1 MRDPVAPHTF
11 VLDRIFG
18 RIKTE
23 PQISRPSCSAW
34 EAKTMRTEK
43 IAKFD
48 ERTIGEANRLAS
60 PSTCSPANRGL
71 LVPAASASTSA
82 GSLNVFGAMGSR
94 LT

>member
-43 IAKFD
+43 I
-48 ERTIGEANRLAS
+48 
-60 PSTCSPANRGL
+60 
-71 LVPAASASTSA
+71 V
-82 GSLNVFGAMGSR
+82 
-94 LT
+94 

>member
-48 ERTIGEANRLAS
+48 ERTIEREI
-60 PSTCSPANRGL
+60 
-71 LVPAASASTSA
+71 
-82 GSLNVFGAMGSR
+82 SR
-94 LT
+94 LQSMACETTAVFAANEGWLGVGAYD